1 MTGNFSLE
9 VRNDF
14 FYNRIITSR
23 NKISRKYIF
32 ARVWNYCP
40 NIDNCNK
47 WNRKF
52 FAGMAT
58 IILII
63 GVCLGILNPLQN
75 IANVWYF
82 PKYLTAV
89 KTTFLWLI
97 YVENHTT
104 NVAWCLI
111 QLKLCKNNFCPS
123 TVIYTQIT
131 IMLISHDL
139 PVILSFDAK
148 FGFSM
153 KNAIFLD
160 ILSI

>member
-47 WNRKF
+47 LNRKF

-63 GVCLGILNPLQN
+63 GVCLGILNPLEY

-89 KTTFLWLI
+89 KTTFLWVI
-97 YVENHTT
+97 YVGNHTT
-104 NVAWCLI
+104 NVAWCPI
-111 QLKLCKNNFCPS
+111 QMKLCKNNFCPS
-123 TVIYTQIT
+123 TVNFRHFSWVYALHAIHNYAH
-131 IMLISHDL
+131 ISWSTGNFVDL
-139 PVILSFDAK
+139 MQNSDSA
-148 FGFSM
+148 
-153 KNAIFLD
+153 
-160 ILSI
+160 